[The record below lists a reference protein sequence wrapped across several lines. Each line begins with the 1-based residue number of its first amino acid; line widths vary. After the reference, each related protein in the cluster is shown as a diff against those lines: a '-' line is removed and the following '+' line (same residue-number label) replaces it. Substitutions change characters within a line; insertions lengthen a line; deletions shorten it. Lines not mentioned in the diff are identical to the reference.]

1 MSAFV
6 QHEKGGLVY
15 MTAPVISAKHAFTTR
30 YGGVSE
36 GYLASLNLGLTAATS
51 ASVSW
56 KTTASWAGRWA

>member
-36 GYLASLNLGLTAATS
+36 GYLASLNLGFNRSDERERVL
-51 ASVSW
+51 
-56 KTTASWAGRWA
+56 